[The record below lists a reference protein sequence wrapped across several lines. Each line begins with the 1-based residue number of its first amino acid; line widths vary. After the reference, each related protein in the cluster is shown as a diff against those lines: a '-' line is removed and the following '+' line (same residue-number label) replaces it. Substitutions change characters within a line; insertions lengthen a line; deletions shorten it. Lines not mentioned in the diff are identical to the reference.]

1 MPWAHPSMATW
12 FRASPRSPTS
22 AGCRGMIEGMR
33 RSAVLF
39 IAAVLL
45 AACSGSPKQDPAR
58 DPSSSSADPTS
69 PPIPSPT
76 APSRTA
82 SSLPTRAASD
92 LADWPTYHHDA
103 ARTGHVPVGPSGK
116 LTRAWRKD
124 LDGDVYGEPL
134 VVGDTLVVGTEADF
148 VYGLDAR
155 SGRTLWR
162 TSLGKPQPL
171 GDLPCGNIDP
181 LGITGT
187 PAYDP
192 RTRQVFVAAET
203 DGGHHTLWALDPRDG
218 TASWHRSLDTQP
230 DRNRKAEQQ
239 RAALLV
245 VGGRVLTTFGGLAG
259 DCDNYVGYVAS
270 VPTSGRGPTTSYAVP
285 TAREAGMWATPGAVL
300 GPNGS
305 VYVASGNGAELHG
318 DWDHSDSVIELDPA
332 TLRERSVFAPSTWR
346 EDNVDDLDL
355 GSMAPAVVST
365 LGRVVIAGKRGAVY
379 LLGPSSHGVGSELA
393 SLDGCQAYGGSAVV
407 GRTVLMPCL
416 GQDSIRELRVGPTSM
431 RWGWTRANLFGAPVV
446 AGGRVYLADRDS
458 GDLVVLSLDTGKV
471 VSRRHAG
478 PMPHFPSQV
487 VSGRWVFV
495 PTLDGVTAFRG
506 R

>member
-1 MPWAHPSMATW
+1 
-12 FRASPRSPTS
+12 
-22 AGCRGMIEGMR
+22 
-33 RSAVLF
+33 VLLS
-39 IAAVLL
+39 AAVLL
-45 AACSGSPKQDPAR
+45 AACSGSPEQHADDPA
-58 DPSSSSADPTS
+58 SSSSAAPTT
-69 PPIPSPT
+69 PT
-76 APSRTA
+76 TPAAPSSTDA
-82 SSLPTRAASD
+82 TPD

-103 ARTGHVPVGPSGK
+103 ARTGYVPAGPSGK
-116 LTRAWRKD
+116 LEQAWRKD
-124 LDGDVYGEPL
+124 LDGDVFGEPL
-134 VVGDTLVVGTEADF
+134 VVGDTLVVATEADY

-162 TSLGKPQPL
+162 TDLGKPQPQ

-181 LGITGT
+181 LGVTGT

-192 RTRQVFVAAET
+192 STRQVFVAAET

-230 DRNRKAEQQ
+230 DRNRKAEQE

-245 VGGRVLTTFGGLAG
+245 VDGRVLTTFGGLAG

-270 VPTSGRGPTTSYAVP
+270 VPTSGRGATTSYAVP

-300 GPNGS
+300 ARNGS

-318 DWDHSDSVIELDPA
+318 TWDHSDSVIELDPV
-332 TLRERSVFAPSTWR
+332 TMRERSVFAPSTWR

-355 GSMAPAVVST
+355 GSMAPAVVSAAD
-365 LGRVVIAGKRGAVY
+365 RVVIAGKRGVVY
-379 LLGPSSHGVGSELA
+379 LLGPSSNGVGTELA
-393 SLDGCQAYGGSAVV
+393 QLNGCQAFGGSAVV

-416 GQDSIRELRVGPTSM
+416 GQYAVRELHVGPSSI
-431 RWGWTRANLFGAPVV
+431 RWGWTRSGLFGAPVV
-446 AGGRVYLADRDS
+446 AGNRVYVADRDS
-458 GDLVVLSLDTGKV
+458 GDLFVLARGSGKV
-471 VSRRHAG
+471 LFRRHAG

-495 PTLDGVTAFRG
+495 PTLGGVTAFRG
-506 R
+506 